1 VLTQHNLVNLIRWH
15 GDVLGAEPGDRVG
28 QLASLAFD
36 ASVWEI
42 WSALCLGA
50 CLCVADP
57 ALRSDP
63 RALAGWIADEGL
75 ASCFLTT
82 AVATRMFATGALAG
96 AGRLRRLMVGGEK
109 LAGVPPGLPCR
120 LFNLYGPTESAVLAT
135 WFDLTGW
142 QPGGP
147 DAAGSPPIGR
157 PVWNVRAYLLDRQL
171 RPVPAGEVAELY
183 LAGDGVA
190 QGYLGQ
196 PGLTAER
203 FLADRYGPAGAR
215 MYRTGDLA
223 SATADGVLE
232 FHGRVDRQLKIHG
245 VRVELDEIAHLL
257 SRHEQ
262 VAEAA
267 VVAVPGGSAAP
278 VLVAYLAGAAGQS
291 VDLAELHRW
300 LRQRLPTAMLPA
312 RIGQLPALPQT
323 LSGKTDLRSLAARP
337 LPPGWPA
344 PPRTPPGT
352 ATERAVAG
360 HWADVLADVL
370 GAEPVGVRENFFD
383 VGGTSMTLLELRGH
397 LEPRYG
403 RPLPIALLFEHTTI
417 AEQARLLDE
426 HAGLHP
432 VPEGDCQL

>member
-1 VLTQHNLVNLIRWH
+1 
-15 GDVLGAEPGDRVG
+15 
-28 QLASLAFD
+28 
-36 ASVWEI
+36 
-42 WSALCLGA
+42 
-50 CLCVADP
+50 
-57 ALRSDP
+57 
-63 RALAGWIADEGL
+63 
-75 ASCFLTT
+75 
-82 AVATRMFATGALAG
+82 MFATGALAG
-96 AGRLRRLMVGGEK
+96 AARLRQLLVGGET
-109 LAGVPPGLPCR
+109 LTAVPPGLPCT
-120 LFNLYGPTESAVLAT
+120 LVNVYGPTESAVLAT
-135 WFDLTGW
+135 WFDVTGW
-142 QPGGP
+142 EPGGP
-147 DAAGSPPIGR
+147 AAPPIGR
-157 PVWNVRAYLLDRQL
+157 PLWNVRAYLLDRQL
-171 RPVPAGEVAELY
+171 RPVPAGQVAELY

-223 SATADGVLE
+223 SATADGLLR

-257 SRHEQ
+257 ARHEQ

-267 VVAVPGGSAAP
+267 VVAVPGGSAP
-278 VLVAYLAGAAGQS
+278 VLVAYLAGVTGQP
-291 VDLAELHRW
+291 VDLAELRGW
-300 LRQRLPTAMLPA
+300 LRQRLPAAMLPA

-323 LSGKTDLRSLAARP
+323 LTGKTDLRALAARP

-352 ATERAVAG
+352 DTERAVAG

-370 GAEPVGVRENFFD
+370 GGDPVGVRENFFD
-383 VGGTSMTLLELRGH
+383 VGGSSMTLLELRGR

-417 AEQARLLDE
+417 AAQARLLDGA
-426 HAGLHP
+426 AGRP
-432 VPEGDCQL
+432 STPEGDCQL